1 SGSRGSTMHH
11 IDQTLKEQ
19 KVRRD
24 GTDART
30 DNHAVEG
37 LLSEPRGNEVFGR
50 VAEVRKTEFRFVPQS
65 AKLCLV
71 RFKTGSNFLG
81 VPAWNHAAGDRA
93 RLKPNPQHPR
103 PRHRILQGL
112 TAEVGRRQHS
122 CLWPNLALSSNSPP

>member
-1 SGSRGSTMHH
+1 MHH

-37 LLSEPRGNEVFGR
+37 LLSELRGNEVFGR

-81 VPAWNHAAGDRA
+81 VHAWNHAEVDQA
-93 RLKPNPQHPR
+93 RLKPNHQHLR
-103 PRHRILQGL
+103 LRHRILQGL
-112 TAEVGRRQHS
+112 ITEVGRRQHS
-122 CLWPNLALSSNSPP
+122 CLWPNFALSSKSRP